1 MVRREAGLDAL
12 AHFHFFF
19 SKSVQH
25 DKLCSVRKEDDEMLK
40 QIILYFFSH
49 GIPGVITFL
58 SVAVYSRMML
68 PEEYGVFALA
78 MTVVS
83 FLNSVMFQWLRL
95 GFLRFFPRDI
105 EAGQMSRSLSTVAAA
120 FMIVVVLTASLSSI
134 GYIVMGSTAGI
145 AGLWLMSM
153 LIGWAQA
160 WFELQ
165 LTFFRSQMQGIKYG
179 ILSLIRAVLVF
190 LLSLLA
196 IGYGLGAYGLLGG
209 LFTGLLLSAA
219 IPTVTIW
226 TKHIRIRHVDLKLLR
241 ELLHYGLPLTLTFAL
256 STIIHITDRIVIGK
270 VLGLEEAGAYAM
282 SFDFT
287 ENSLTTI
294 FMIINLGALPIVIK
308 TMERHGQKEASL
320 SIGANIGWL
329 FGIGLPAAVG
339 LSVLAPSLVNT
350 MFGEE
355 YRAIAVSIIPIVAF
369 TGFIRCMKMYGVDV
383 IFQTMKSTRK
393 QLLPTGLAAV
403 SNLLLNL
410 WLVPIFGIYGS
421 LIGTSVAYALGIGY
435 GWIIA
440 YQLLPVKLPLKDM
453 GKATL
458 AAGLMALLIWPLR
471 TYTGVG
477 FVVLSVIVGV
487 VIFVISSWIMDLFEL
502 RQMTKRYWHKGKV
515 KERVNG

>member
-1 MVRREAGLDAL
+1 
-12 AHFHFFF
+12 
-19 SKSVQH
+19 
-25 DKLCSVRKEDDEMLK
+25 MLK

-165 LTFFRSQMQGIKYG
+165 LTFFRSQMQGVKYG

-219 IPTVTIW
+219 IPTMTIW

-256 STIIHITDRIVIGK
+256 S
-270 VLGLEEAGAYAM
+270 
-282 SFDFT
+282 
-287 ENSLTTI
+287 
-294 FMIINLGALPIVIK
+294 
-308 TMERHGQKEASL
+308 
-320 SIGANIGWL
+320 
-329 FGIGLPAAVG
+329 
-339 LSVLAPSLVNT
+339 
-350 MFGEE
+350 
-355 YRAIAVSIIPIVAF
+355 
-369 TGFIRCMKMYGVDV
+369 
-383 IFQTMKSTRK
+383 
-393 QLLPTGLAAV
+393 
-403 SNLLLNL
+403 
-410 WLVPIFGIYGS
+410 
-421 LIGTSVAYALGIGY
+421 
-435 GWIIA
+435 
-440 YQLLPVKLPLKDM
+440 
-453 GKATL
+453 
-458 AAGLMALLIWPLR
+458 
-471 TYTGVG
+471 
-477 FVVLSVIVGV
+477 
-487 VIFVISSWIMDLFEL
+487 
-502 RQMTKRYWHKGKV
+502 
-515 KERVNG
+515 